1 MFLCVCKG
9 IRVSEAVDAVRSGA
23 RSPDA
28 LISSL
33 GLEDDECCGRCAS
46 DIVRL
51 TNLVN
56 GVLARDDAKRSPVQY
71 NTLRLPVTVS
81 I

>member
-9 IRVSEAVDAVRSGA
+9 IRVSEAVEAARFGA
-23 RSPDA
+23 RTPQS
-28 LISSL
+28 LISRF

-56 GVLARDDAKRSPVQY
+56 GELSRADAKRVPVQY
-71 NTLRLPVTVS
+71 TSPGSAATVP